1 MKRSTIILIAVLV
14 FLITIGVLSIIYRWV
29 GFGCFFL
36 GLIFVEWALLLRAK
50 NETLKE
56 SNKMMLEQIASF
68 GKQVG
73 ENAIQIKFLTELIT
87 NYTNTPEKENKDD
100 EPKEDKAGE

>member
-1 MKRSTIILIAVLV
+1 MKRSTIILIIVLI
-14 FLITIGVLSIIYRWV
+14 FLITLGVLSVMFRWV
-29 GFGCFFL
+29 GLGCFFF
-36 GLIFVEWALLLRAK
+36 GLVSLEYALLLRAK
-50 NETLKE
+50 NATLKE

-87 NYTNTPEKENKDD
+87 NYVNTPDKEN

>member
-1 MKRSTIILIAVLV
+1 MKRNTIILIVFFA
-14 FLITIGVLSIIYRWV
+14 FLITMGVLSIVFRWV

-87 NYTNTPEKENKDD
+87 NYTNTPDKENKED

>member
-1 MKRSTIILIAVLV
+1 MKRNTIILIVFFA
-14 FLITIGVLSIIYRWV
+14 FLITTGVLSIVFRWV

-56 SNKMMLEQIASF
+56 SNRMMVDQIASF

-87 NYTNTPEKENKDD
+87 NYVNTPDNENKENESKDD
-100 EPKEDKAGE
+100 EADE

>member
-1 MKRSTIILIAVLV
+1 MKRNTIILIV
-14 FLITIGVLSIIYRWV
+14 FLALLITLGVLSIMFRWV

-36 GLIFVEWALLLRAK
+36 GLIFLEYALLLRAK

-56 SNKMMLEQIASF
+56 SNKMMVEQIASF

-87 NYTNTPEKENKDD
+87 NYVNTSDNENKED
-100 EPKEDKAGE
+100 ESTEDKAGK

>member
-1 MKRSTIILIAVLV
+1 MKRNTIILIVFLV
-14 FLITIGVLSIIYRWV
+14 FLVTIGVLSIMFRWV

-36 GLIFVEWALLLRAK
+36 GLIFIEYALLLRAK

-56 SNKMMLEQIASF
+56 SNKMMLEQITTF

-87 NYTNTPEKENKDD
+87 SYVNTPEKENKED
-100 EPKEDKAGE
+100 EQKDDKADK

>member
-1 MKRSTIILIAVLV
+1 MRYSTIILIIFLAL
-14 FLITIGVLSIIYRWV
+14 LITLGVLSIIFRWI
-29 GFGCFFL
+29 GYGCFFL
-36 GLIFVEWALLLRAK
+36 GLIFLEYALLLRAK

-56 SNKMMLEQIASF
+56 SNKMMLEQITSF

-87 NYTNTPEKENKDD
+87 NYVAPNTENKED